1 MKKKLCALILA
12 AVLVCLPLLA
22 AGCGPK
28 ETVLN
33 VYNWGEYIDLSVLDQ
48 FTEET
53 GIKVKY
59 STFTSNEE
67 MYAKVKAGGGN
78 YDIIVPSDYMIER
91 MIKNDLLAELNYD
104 NIPNAGKIMSKFKGM
119 AFDPTDGYSVPYMW
133 GTVGILYNK
142 SLLPEGTVV
151 DSWDVLWNPAYK
163 NQILMYDS
171 SRDSIMCS
179 LSRLGYDINTR
190 NAEEVEAATQ
200 ALIEQKPLVLAYAL
214 DDVQDKMIAGEAAL
228 ALVYSGYVINAMA
241 ENEDL
246 AYCIPKEG
254 SNIWLDSLV
263 IPKSSKNKDAAE
275 KFIDFMCRTDI
286 AAKNVEYIG
295 YSTPQQ
301 ETYDQMT
308 EEERSNPVAYPDDES
323 LARCKVFNDLG
334 DFNEVYDDAW
344 IRIKAD

>member
-1 MKKKLCALILA
+1 
-12 AVLVCLPLLA
+12 
-22 AGCGPK
+22 
-28 ETVLN
+28 
-33 VYNWGEYIDLSVLDQ
+33 
-48 FTEET
+48 
-53 GIKVKY
+53 
-59 STFTSNEE
+59 
-67 MYAKVKAGGGN
+67 
-78 YDIIVPSDYMIER
+78 
-91 MIKNDLLAELNYD
+91 
-104 NIPNAGKIMSKFKGM
+104 
-119 AFDPTDGYSVPYMW
+119 
-133 GTVGILYNK
+133 
-142 SLLPEGTVV
+142 
-151 DSWDVLWNPAYK
+151 
-163 NQILMYDS
+163 MYDS

-190 NAEEVEAATQ
+190 NPEEVEAAAQ

-254 SNIWLDSLV
+254 SNIWLDSMV
-263 IPKSSKNKDAAE
+263 IPKSSKNKEAAE

-286 AAKNVEYIG
+286 AKKNVEYIG

-301 ETYDQMT
+301 ETFDQLPEDMQN
-308 EEERSNPVAYPDDES
+308 NPVAYPDEDS
-323 LARCKVFNDLG
+323 LARCEVFNDLG

>member
-1 MKKKLCALILA
+1 MKKGCAILLA
-12 AVLVCLPLLA
+12 MLLMALPLVA
-22 AGCGPK
+22 TGCSSG

-33 VYNWGEYIDLSVLDQ
+33 VYNWGEYIDMSVLDQ

-67 MYAKVKAGGGN
+67 MYAKVKSGGGN
-78 YDIIVPSDYMIER
+78 YDILVPSDYMIER
-91 MIKNDLLAELNYD
+91 LIQNDLLAELNYD
-104 NIPNAGKIMSKFKGM
+104 NIPNASLIMDQFKGM
-119 AFDPTDGYSVPYMW
+119 AFDPNDSYSVPYMW
-133 GTVGILYNK
+133 GTVGILYNTA
-142 SLLPEGTVV
+142 LLPEGTVI
-151 DSWDVLWNPAYK
+151 DSWDALWNPEYK

-190 NAEEVEAATQ
+190 NPEEVEAAAQ

-254 SNIWLDSLV
+254 SNIWLDSMV
-263 IPKSSKNKDAAE
+263 IPKSSKNKEAAE

-286 AAKNVEYIG
+286 AKKNVEYIG

-301 ETYDQMT
+301 ETFDQLPEDMQN
-308 EEERSNPVAYPDDES
+308 NPVAYPDEDS
-323 LARCKVFNDLG
+323 LARCEVFNDLG